1 MTMDQKPVSV
11 NGAITTV
18 SGQYE
23 KKEYRE
29 ESDVFPGVLLARTAT
44 VALV

>member
-29 ESDVFPGVLLARTAT
+29 ESDVFPGVLPVLIAIA
-44 VALV
+44 VPV